1 MKPIR
6 SVLYTPGSRGD
17 LIEKAP
23 NYGADALCLVL
34 EDSVPED
41 LKEEARQTAA
51 EMIPRLAERGQ
62 TLFVKVNSLDSNHL
76 ETDLTAIV
84 GDGLS
89 GVIVPEA
96 RAVDDVHQ
104 IASLL
109 TEVEAAKGLNTGAVE
124 ILLLIETAG
133 ALQNAYGLASASPR
147 VRAVISGHGKNG
159 DMARDLGYRWTP
171 DGMERLYLRSKILT
185 DSRAAGCHP
194 MDGVYMHVDDSE
206 GLVREAEL
214 SRQLGYGGKL
224 AVAPRQV
231 EVINR
236 TFTPT
241 ESEVERH
248 QKLVDEFEAALREGS
263 ASYLARGEFV
273 DYAPYETAKAALEL
287 ARVVG
292 VRPD

>member
-6 SVLYTPGSRGD
+6 SVLYTPGSRRD

-34 EDSVPED
+34 EDSVPEQ
-41 LKEEARQTAA
+41 LKEEARHTVAELIPQMAA
-51 EMIPRLAERGQ
+51 QGQ
-62 TLFVKVNSLDSNHL
+62 TLLVKVNSLDSNHL
-76 ETDLTAIV
+76 EADLTAV
-84 GDGLS
+84 ALHGLA

-96 RAVDDVHQ
+96 RTVDDVEQ
-104 IASLL
+104 IGGLL
-109 TEVEAAKGLNTGAVE
+109 AKGEEANGLDAGTLE
-124 ILLLIETAG
+124 ILLLIETAN
-133 ALQNAYGLASASPR
+133 ALQNAFGLASASPR
-147 VRAVISGHGKNG
+147 VRALISGHGKNG

-171 DGMERLYLRSKILT
+171 EGMERLFLRSKVLT
-185 DSRAAGCHP
+185 DARAAGCHP
-194 MDGVYMHVDDSE
+194 MDGVYMHVDDPD
-206 GLVREAEL
+206 GLVREAEF
-214 SRQLGYGGKL
+214 SRQLGYQGKL

-231 EVINR
+231 EAINR

-248 QKLVDEFEAALREGS
+248 QQLVDAFENALREGS
-263 ASYLARGEFV
+263 ASFLAGGEFV
-273 DYAPYETAKAALEL
+273 DYAPYETAKAAIEL